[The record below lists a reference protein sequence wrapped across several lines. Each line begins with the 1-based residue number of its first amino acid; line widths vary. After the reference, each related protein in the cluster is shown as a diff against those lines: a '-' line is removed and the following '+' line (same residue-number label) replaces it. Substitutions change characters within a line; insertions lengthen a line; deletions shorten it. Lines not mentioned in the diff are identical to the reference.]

1 MAAIFPELTAN
12 GLVLWRVRQPPD
24 RQAWCYVT
32 EFCGEVTLSV
42 HDLGTDDVFIA
53 EVHSSLSS
61 LVERADRI
69 RQRLLAAG
77 RSRRDV
83 RRSAA
88 D

>member
-1 MAAIFPELTAN
+1 MAAILPEVTAD
-12 GLVLWRVRQPPD
+12 GLVLWRVRKTKG

-53 EVHSSLSS
+53 EVHSSLLP

-69 RQRLLAAG
+69 RRQLLATG
-77 RSRRDV
+77 WEDY
-83 RRSAA
+83 
-88 D
+88 DPDP